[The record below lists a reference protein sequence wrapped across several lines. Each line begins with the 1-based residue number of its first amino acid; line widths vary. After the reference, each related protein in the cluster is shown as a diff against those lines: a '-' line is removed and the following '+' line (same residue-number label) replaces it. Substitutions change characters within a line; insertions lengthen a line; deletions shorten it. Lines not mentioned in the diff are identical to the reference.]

1 MNLESQNKKSKK
13 RWPILRIIN
22 IVFVVGLGV
31 FLVYYLLNQIDIE
44 DIKSAFINIYT
55 PSLIIG
61 LILIFSIDFLEP
73 IGQKF

>member
-13 RWPILRIIN
+13 RWLILRIIN
-22 IVFVVGLGV
+22 IVVVVGLGV

-61 LILIFSIDFLEP
+61 LILI
-73 IGQKF
+73 